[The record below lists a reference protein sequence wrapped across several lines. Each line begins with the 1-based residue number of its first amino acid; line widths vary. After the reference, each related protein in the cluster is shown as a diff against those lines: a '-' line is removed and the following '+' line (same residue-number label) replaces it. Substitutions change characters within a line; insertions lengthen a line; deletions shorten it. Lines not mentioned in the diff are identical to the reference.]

1 MLFAG
6 NAGSQPVKTG
16 CPEKSASRL
25 VRSQRDVRWDFE
37 RFSKTRT
44 TSLKK
49 TRHEKQTVVQT
60 GACLIGAAS
69 LLLQS
74 CSESRFKDCDRLCG
88 SWSSVEASP
97 MSLYIRKGTLQGDGL
112 RPQRKDTE
120 AETGNLSAGG
130 RNGNLFIN
138 TGYRIDIAYN
148 EAADVLTFSPNGD
161 YVRKEV
167 RP

>member
-1 MLFAG
+1 MKNRQLY
-6 NAGSQPVKTG
+6 
-16 CPEKSASRL
+16 RL
-25 VRSQRDVRWDFE
+25 A
-37 RFSKTRT
+37 
-44 TSLKK
+44 
-49 TRHEKQTVVQT
+49 
-60 GACLIGAAS
+60 ACLIGAAS

-97 MSLYIRKGTLQGDGL
+97 MSLYIRKGTLQGDGF

-120 AETGNLSAGG
+120 AEVGNYLLVEE
-130 RNGNLFIN
+130 NGNLFIN